1 MLGQIDTER
10 GDVLPVAVAGAVG
23 YGAQGLPTR
32 PTRIRSTKDTYA
44 ESKSASLF
52 HARGLECLGAFQD
65 MTQRRLAGEARDKIR
80 LELTHVNRV
89 VSLGVLTA
97 SIAHEINQPLAS
109 IVISG
114 QTGLRWL
121 AGPDPDLAKVQ
132 MVIERVVDDAQRAAE
147 IVDRVRTMAS
157 RGTTKRSAVA
167 LDEIVNESMA
177 FLRHEFQTR
186 GVSVSVDLET
196 DPCTVVGD
204 RTQLQQV
211 FVNLAINAAQ
221 ALTRSGVAHKAIAIR
236 ARRIDG
242 DKICCI
248 VEDSGPGIDPE
259 QLPRLFDS
267 FFTTRETGMGLGLAI
282 VLSIVEAHDG
292 HIAADNES
300 TLGGA
305 RFIFELPANPAS

>member
-10 GDVLPVAVAGAVG
+10 EDALPVAGAVG
-23 YGAQGLPTR
+23 YGAEGLPTG
-32 PTRIRSTKDTYA
+32 PTRIGSTKDTYA

-52 HARGLECLGAFQD
+52 DGRGLECLGAVQD
-65 MTQRRLAGEARDKIR
+65 VTQRRLAEKARDKIR

-89 VSLGVLTA
+89 VSLGALTA

-109 IVISG
+109 IVING

-121 AGPDPDLAKVQ
+121 AGPEPDLAKVQ

-177 FLRHEFQTR
+177 FLHHEFQTR

-196 DPCTVVGD
+196 DLCTVVGD

-221 ALTRSGVAHKAIAIR
+221 ALTRSGMAHKAIAIR

-259 QLPRLFDS
+259 DLPRLFDS

-305 RFIFELPANPAS
+305 RFTFELPASRAS